1 MYEYVK
7 VILYA
12 YPKLDEIAEATERS
26 GENRAAL
33 SYRAPD
39 DTYTI
44 ALSVAEEFFLAE
56 RIRAL
61 KKLVD
66 EMISGLSR
74 EEKFLLEYK
83 YFRRKKQLETGGNFS
98 CSERSYFRR
107 QDELFLRICVYFA
120 GKGITE
126 QTFCKQYGDF
136 PCFMKLYGA
145 LRAGRESALAGKR
158 RKRGVTFQSSARSSG
173 D

>member
-12 YPKLDEIAEATERS
+12 YPKLEEIAEATERS
-26 GENRAAL
+26 GENKAAL

-39 DTYTI
+39 DTYTV

-61 KKLVD
+61 KKTVD
-66 EMISGLSR
+66 EMLSGLSA
-74 EEKFLLEYK
+74 EERFLLEYK
-83 YFRRKKQLETGGNFS
+83 YFRRKNRLKEGGKLS

-107 QDELFLRICVYFA
+107 QDELFLRVCVYFA

-126 QTFCKQYGDF
+126 HTFRARYGDF

-158 RKRGVTFQSSARSSG
+158 RKRGVAFQSSARSSG